1 MKDVERRFFAVSE
14 LRAERTDG
22 EPVRL
27 RGHAAVFNELSQDL
41 GGFREMI
48 SPGAFTPSAH
58 EDDVRAL
65 FNHNPDHVLG
75 RTVAKTLRLAEDDRG
90 LAIEIDLPETQLARD
105 IAISIER
112 GDVSQMS
119 FAFRVKPGGQEW
131 ADTDQGFVR
140 TLKAVRLY
148 DVSPVTY
155 PAYLQTDV
163 ALRSLGEF
171 TRARS
176 ESADADFESE
186 RNRAARL
193 RALRMAETV

>member
-1 MKDVERRFFAVSE
+1 MKDVERRWFVVSE
-14 LRAERTDG
+14 LRAERADG

-27 RGHAAVFNELSQDL
+27 KGHAAVFNALSQDL

-48 SPGAFTPSAH
+48 APGAFTPSAH

-105 IAISIER
+105 LAISIER

-119 FAFRVKPGGQEW
+119 FAFRVKPGGEEW
-131 ADTDQGFVR
+131 GDTDQGFVR

-155 PAYLQTDV
+155 PAYLQTDI

-171 TRARS
+171 THALDGDV
-176 ESADADFESE
+176 ESA

-193 RALRMAETV
+193 RALHLAETV

>member
-1 MKDVERRFFAVSE
+1 MKDVERRWFAVNE
-14 LRAERTDG
+14 LRAERADG

-27 RGHAAVFNELSQDL
+27 KGHAAVFNVLSQDL

-48 SPGAFTPSAH
+48 VPGAFMPSAR

-75 RTVAKTLRLAEDDRG
+75 RTLPKTLRLAEDDQG

-105 IAISIER
+105 LAISIER

-155 PAYLQTDV
+155 PAYQQTDV
-163 ALRSLGEF
+163 ALRSLSEF

-176 ESADADFESE
+176 ASADGDFESE

-193 RALRMAETV
+193 RALRLAEH

>member
-1 MKDVERRFFAVSE
+1 MKDIERRWFAVNE
-14 LRAERTDG
+14 LRAERAAG

-27 RGHAAVFNELSQDL
+27 KGHAAVFNALSQDL

-48 SPGAFTPSAH
+48 APGAFTPSVH

-75 RTVAKTLRLAEDDRG
+75 RTIPKTLRLAEDDRG
-90 LAIEIDLPETQLARD
+90 LAIEVDLPDTQLARD
-105 IAISIER
+105 LAISIER

-163 ALRSLGEF
+163 ALRSLSEF
-171 TRARS
+171 TYDRDALIG
-176 ESADADFESE
+176 DADRE
-186 RNRAARL
+186 RQHTARL
-193 RALRMAETV
+193 RALRLAESA